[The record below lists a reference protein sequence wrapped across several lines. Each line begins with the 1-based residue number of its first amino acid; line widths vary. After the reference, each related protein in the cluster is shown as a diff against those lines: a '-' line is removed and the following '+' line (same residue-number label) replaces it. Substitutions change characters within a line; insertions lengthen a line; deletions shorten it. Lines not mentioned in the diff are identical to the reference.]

1 MLPFLSHRAALAGL
15 LLLAVPAAAQTVPP
29 VAQTVPPVAVPA
41 PPKAALTGIDPA
53 VTALFKEVMP
63 AHQKLSAFTATI
75 TVDTHGPAPS
85 YQTVTLACRK
95 PGSVSATL
103 AGKTG
108 LLMRLVSDG
117 KTVTTYDVHAK
128 KYRVAPISAADP
140 VLSVLGAT
148 RSLIALLYGKPALL
162 NMLLT
167 QKGVSASLGS
177 PETFGGMPMEV
188 VNAVQAMGN
197 DKSQITLAFGADDHL
212 LRRLTIVQISA
223 TQPTAVPVTLT
234 ETVTAL
240 STAPTLTAADFT
252 FTPDEG
258 VTKDAK
264 DAEVAEVAQEPPM
277 HDPRL
282 VPGARPFTVTAKD
295 LNGKLLT
302 LAQYKGKVVLMD
314 FWATWCGPCVGE
326 MPNVQAV
333 YKKYHAQGFEI
344 VGVSLDQSRP
354 ALMGFIAQN
363 KMPWRQVFDG
373 KGWGSAVPREYGVQS
388 IPFGLLIGRDG
399 KIAAVDVRGPALTEA
414 VQEAL
419 TK

>member
-1 MLPFLSHRAALAGL
+1 MLPFLSRRTALAGL
-15 LLLAVPAAAQTVPP
+15 LLLAVPAA
-29 VAQTVPPVAVPA
+29 AQTVPPVAVPA

-53 VTALFKEVMP
+53 VTALFKEVLP

-95 PGSVSATL
+95 PGSASATL

-108 LLMRLVSDG
+108 PLMRLVSDG
-117 KTVTTYDVHAK
+117 KTVTIYDVHAK

-140 VLSVLGAT
+140 VLSVLGPT
-148 RSLIALLYGKPALL
+148 HSLIALLYGKPALL

-177 PETFGGMPMEV
+177 PETFDGVPMEV
-188 VNAVQAMGN
+188 VNAVQAIGN

-212 LRRLTIVQISA
+212 LRRLTITQFSA
-223 TQPTAVPVTLT
+223 TQPKAAPVTLT

-240 STAPTLTAADFT
+240 STAPTLTATDFT
-252 FTPDEG
+252 FTPPPG
-258 VTKDAK
+258 VTKDA
-264 DAEVAEVAQEPPM
+264 AVAQEPPM

-326 MPNVQAV
+326 MPNVEAV

-354 ALMGFIAQN
+354 ALMGFISQN

-373 KGWGSAVPREYGVQS
+373 KGWGSAVPREYGVQA

-419 TK
+419 AK